1 MEGLHKKRE
10 EFAKIFH
17 CWPVILCLMLILG
30 YNIHVLNI
38 VNLETISGQSC
49 FITFAT
55 LQQREFFG
63 LLKFLKNKRQKMK
76 LFRRN

>member
-1 MEGLHKKRE
+1 MEGLHKKE
-10 EFAKIFH
+10 KNLQKIII
-17 CWPVILCLMLILG
+17 VGQCLMLILG